1 MHHFYQTEADTTLQ
15 NVIPR
20 SLHEDANYGFV
31 MSRHAKQRMIER
43 DLHKKALELVLIFGE
58 SVHTHGGCVKIIVN
72 KSISLELLAEGYDVQ
87 LLEKALRL
95 EVIQSSNS
103 RIVTAYRRPAPRLN
117 RLSVVSTSF
126 QKKACHGARQ
136 GAQALH

>member
-1 MHHFYQTEADTTLQ
+1 M
-15 NVIPR
+15 
-20 SLHEDANYGFV
+20 
-31 MSRHAKQRMIER
+31 
-43 DLHKKALELVLIFGE
+43 
-58 SVHTHGGCVKIIVN
+58 N
-72 KSISLELLAEGYDVQ
+72 KPISLELLAEGCDVK

-95 EVIQSSNS
+95 EVIQSGNS